1 MSKLLEVIPGIKRFF
16 LFSVSMCLTTG
27 AAIAAAPAQAQSE
40 IKHLLEFVQESGCR
54 FNRSGT
60 WYSSEDARQHLQM
73 KYEYLVKRD
82 WVNSAEDFI
91 ERAAS
96 KSSMSG
102 RAYQVQCH
110 KAKAVP
116 SAQWLTTELL
126 RYRKK

>member
-1 MSKLLEVIPGIKRFF
+1 MSTLLEIIPGTKRLF
-16 LFSVSMCLTTG
+16 LFFASMYLITG
-27 AAIAAAPAQAQSE
+27 VAITAAPAQAQNE

-60 WYSSEDARQHLQM
+60 WYSSPDARQHLQR
-73 KYEYLVKRD
+73 KYDYLVKRD
-82 WVNSAEDFI
+82 GVNSAEDFI

-110 KAKAVP
+110 KEKAVP